1 MSFKK
6 DINNTHDKSYKDLF
20 STKDT
25 FLSLVSTFIQ
35 GEWVDKLEK
44 NSMVF
49 VITTQ
54 KKLKI
59 YLKKQ

>member
-49 VITTQ
+49 LITTQ